1 MGLFGRDHIKD
12 PVAGEAKLLEL
23 APSAQGR
30 APDGPPRRRVP
41 VAARGDGPGARPPY
55 KTELTDT
62 VPHAKVP
69 LLGDQLPVTVSA
81 GDPQRLRID
90 WDAAPDLA
98 ERARASA
105 GAAQRGDA
113 AGAAEALGFKLRD
126 PDG

>member
-1 MGLFGRDHIKD
+1 MGLFGRDRIKD

-23 APSAQGR
+23 APT
-30 APDGPPRRRVP
+30 PK
-41 VAARGDGPGARPPY
+41 GARQTGRLDVEFRLRLAVTVPAHAPY
-55 KTELTDT
+55 ETELTDT

-69 LLGDQLPVTVSA
+69 LLGDRLPVTVSA